1 MGISEL
7 DNMTSN
13 MSFEELVMTYRDQLF
28 TKVSE
33 GFVPDLHIAYL
44 EDKNAK
50 EKTSEDVDRGIKYLP
65 ILFQE
70 DIMYLNKNYN
80 LQYLH

>member
-50 EKTSEDVDRGIKYLP
+50 EKTNI
-65 ILFQE
+65 Q
-70 DIMYLNKNYN
+70 IMNKLLEKVIN
-80 LQYLH
+80 LLK